1 MTTAVTTITAQIEA
15 LRSQVQWEAI
25 GDWVLADGSV
35 APLNA
40 KQQVAWAKGRV
51 PLVLKQVVVLPERLR
66 DEPLAGMTARLALTW
81 WAESAEVWVNG
92 VLMQA
97 GDLFDHSA
105 RVVLSRCA
113 QPGERF
119 EVEVRLVSPGHD
131 GGALMRSRLVFEAAD
146 GGLDAGLVADELA
159 VVLGYVRALEPEG
172 LVGLAA
178 MVVPSPP
185 APLPGGEG
193 GRWMEDLRGRILGY
207 GERIRGYSIALLGH
221 AHLDMAWLWPIEET
235 WGAAVRT
242 FESVLGL
249 QEDFPDMVF
258 GHTTPLL
265 YEWMALHRPDLF
277 AKIQAQVRA
286 GRWEPIGGMWVEPE
300 LNLLDAESIVRQ
312 ILYGQRYYQQTFG
325 AISRVAW
332 LPDTFGF
339 CWQLPQLLKLGGMD
353 YFVTQKLRW
362 NDTNR
367 YPHEVFNWRS
377 PDGSEVLSLM
387 SAPIG
392 EGIDPVKLSEYCWEW
407 AQRTGGDRQPL
418 WLPGM
423 GDHGGGPT
431 RDMLEIM
438 ERWQRSP
445 LFPRMEF
452 VTVEGYLDRL
462 AQAWNPPSPPCQGG
476 DMSGSSSNG
485 GGVSGDDRL
494 IQPTIQDLPPYREQ
508 SEVPLSK
515 GDLGDAVSLPNGG
528 HLPVHQADLYL
539 ELHRGCYTIHAD
551 QKAYNRDAQN
561 ALYNAELWNTI
572 ANITLDRPYPKQRLE
587 TAWKQVLL
595 NQFHDILPGSSIT
608 AVYDDANPGWR
619 SAIQTGEMLTQQAL
633 QALFETVSRP
643 EPPVSGAVPIVVF
656 NALNWARSGLVR
668 VAHPNL
674 TNAEHPFLWQVF
686 PHDQAAGIPAYVEP
700 DAKAWE
706 NLWVEFLAIDVPAC
720 GYRLYWLVREPL
732 SLPEPEPTTAE
743 YTIENEYLRL
753 EVDPNS
759 GDIVQLWDKR
769 CVVDGQPRSVFS
781 DYANQI
787 ELFEDAGQY
796 WDAWNID
803 PAYESKPLPPGQ
815 HYDVVRME
823 SHYAKELW
831 AVGQGGSR
839 GYILTAGCPWLT
851 IKAQLKG
858 DERHVLQKA
867 CFPLNLEADVATYET
882 AAGAI
887 TRTTRPETPE
897 EKAQWEVPG
906 LRWADMTAADGGYG
920 VSILSD
926 RKHGYDHSPGQ
937 IRLTLLRGS
946 EWPDPEADKG
956 THHFSYGIYPHVGG
970 WQGAQTVQKAREM
983 SQPLQAVI
991 DVNAAGQ
998 AIGQLQSEGSLLDL
1012 GAPNLILMACK
1023 PTEDDPKTYILRCYE
1038 CLGEAATI
1046 VPQGLIFKTHQLGD
1060 RLDLLERPIGN
1071 AGDRQITPWQIAGF
1085 GFAQPT

>member
-1 MTTAVTTITAQIEA
+1 MTDLGQPIDPTIAAAIATIEQWIKT
-15 LRSQVQWEAI
+15 LRSTVQWDAI
-25 GDWVLADGSV
+25 GHWQTVDGSA

-40 KQQVAWAKGRV
+40 KQHVAWAKGRQS
-51 PLVLKQVVVLPERLR
+51 LVLKQVFTLPEQLQ
-66 DEPLAGMTARLALTW
+66 DYPLAELTARLALTW
-81 WAESAEVWVNG
+81 WAESAQVFVNG
-92 VLMQA
+92 ALVQE

-105 RVVLSRCA
+105 RVVLSQGA
-113 QPGERF
+113 STGESF
-119 EVEVRLVSPGHD
+119 EVVVKLVSPGHD
-131 GGALMRSRLVFEAAD
+131 AGALMRSSLIFEAAD
-146 GGLDAGLVADELA
+146 GGLDPGFVADEVA
-159 VVLGYVRALEPEG
+159 VVLGWLRAFEPAG

-178 MVVPSPP
+178 ALVPAAL
-185 APLPGGEG
+185 APRPQ
-193 GRWMEDLRGRILGY
+193 
-207 GERIRGYSIALLGH
+207 GERDLKGFRDGLLAYSARIKAHKISLLGH
-221 AHLDMAWLWPIEET
+221 AHLDMAWLWPIEAT
-235 WGAAVRT
+235 WRAAERT
-242 FESVLGL
+242 FESVLKL
-249 QEDFPDMVF
+249 QADFPAMVF

-265 YEWMALHRPDLF
+265 YEWMAQHRPDLF
-277 AKIQAQVRA
+277 AAIQGQVAA
-286 GRWEPIGGMWVEPE
+286 GYWEPIGGMWVEPE

-325 AISRVAW
+325 AISRIAW

-339 CWQLPQLLKLGGMD
+339 CWQLPQLLKQGGMD

-392 EGIDPVKLSEYCWEW
+392 EGIDPIKLSDYCWEW
-407 AQRTGGDRQPL
+407 VKRTGDLNPL

-438 ERWQRSP
+438 QRWQRSP
-445 LFPRMEF
+445 FFPELEF
-452 VTVEGYLDRL
+452 TTAEKYLEGLSAIGEIPEGL
-462 AQAWNPPSPPCQGG
+462 SAIGEIPEGLSAIAESPYGRAAARPNQGF
-476 DMSGSSSNG
+476 
-485 GGVSGDDRL
+485 R
-494 IQPTIQDLPPYREQ
+494 IPTID
-508 SEVPLSK
+508 
-515 GDLGDAVSLPNGG
+515 
-528 HLPVHQADLYL
+528 ADLYL
-539 ELHRGCYTIHAD
+539 ELHRGCYTAHAD

-572 ANITLDRPYPKQRLE
+572 ATIRSDRPYPKQKLE
-587 TAWKQVLL
+587 SAWKQVLL
-595 NQFHDILPGSSIT
+595 NQFHDILPGSSIAEVYT
-608 AVYDDANPGWR
+608 AANPAWQA
-619 SAIQTGEMLTQQAL
+619 AIQTAETLTQQAL
-633 QALFETVSRP
+633 QALFDRVSKP
-643 EPPVSGAVPIVVF
+643 EPPMPEALPIVVF
-656 NALNWARSGLVR
+656 NSLNWVRSAIVR
-668 VAHPNL
+668 IAQPNL
-674 TNAEHPFLWQVF
+674 ANNEHPYLWKIY
-686 PHDQAAGIPAYVEP
+686 PHDHQNDLTDCIPAYVEP

-706 NLWVEFLAIDVPAC
+706 NVWVEFPAIDVPAC
-720 GYRLYWLVREPL
+720 GYRLYWLVRETLPFDQSEPL
-732 SLPEPEPTTAE
+732 VSADPISE

-769 CVVDGQPRSVFS
+769 CLLDGQPRSVFS

-787 ELFEDAGQY
+787 ELFQDSGQY

-803 PAYESKPLPPGQ
+803 PDYAQKPLPPSQ

-823 SHYAKELW
+823 SQYAKELW

-867 CFPLNLEADVATYET
+867 CFPLNLEADGVTYET

-906 LRWADMTAADGGYG
+906 LRWADMTAIDGSYG

-926 RKHGYDHSPGQ
+926 RKHGYDHNPNQ

-946 EWPDPEADKG
+946 EWPDPNADKG
-956 THHFSYGIYPHVGG
+956 THHFSYGIYPHGG
-970 WQGAQTVQKAREM
+970 NWQTANTVQKAREF
-983 SQPLQAVI
+983 SQPLSAIV
-991 DVNAAGQ
+991 ATSATHQ
-998 AIGQLQSEGSLLDL
+998 AIGLLPPEGSFLDF
-1012 GAPNLILMACK
+1012 GAAKNLVLMGFK
-1023 PTEDDPKTYILRCYE
+1023 PSEDDPKIYILRCYE
-1038 CLGEAATI
+1038 SLGESATI
-1046 VPQGLIFKTHQLGD
+1046 VPEGIIFQSHQLGD
-1060 RLDLLERPIGN
+1060 RLNLLEQPIVL
-1071 AGDRQITPWQIAGF
+1071 AVDRQITPWQIASF
-1085 GFAQPT
+1085 QLRSV